1 MTDFERWDDPQLE
14 ADLWQLYRDFFD
26 QAERKRRWCIQTD
39 IPWTLCNKN
48 LGPPIADIVESFC
61 VVELYLPDY
70 LRNAIPR
77 SHPAV
82 LVPGFTPIG
91 ATKSRNTRWP

>member
-1 MTDFERWDDPQLE
+1 MTRSSKLICGSST
-14 ADLWQLYRDFFD
+14 RDFFD

-77 SHPAV
+77 MAPQPCSYLV
-82 LVPGFTPIG
+82 LRQLGLRKVETLAGPE
-91 ATKSRNTRWP
+91 